1 MAVRGASERASVIGN
16 LLLVQRE
23 AQAMVF
29 TNTRVRAAQ
38 LAEALSDRGVPAVP
52 MHSDL
57 SQSLREM
64 YLDRFR
70 AGAYRSGGW
79 GLRLRM
85 CVLKVYGGW
94 ARQSACGGRDRR
106 GGTRA

>member
-1 MAVRGASERASVIGN
+1 MAVGGANERATAVGN
-16 LLLVQRE
+16 LMLVHGS

-38 LAEALSDRGVPAVP
+38 LADALSDRGIPAVP

-57 SQSLREM
+57 SQALREM

-70 AGAYRSGGW
+70 DGTAGGGQAHA
-79 GLRLRM
+79 
-85 CVLKVYGGW
+85 GG
-94 ARQSACGGRDRR
+94 APMMASSQLSYSQ
-106 GGTRA
+106 